1 MDKCDSCSSQTQ
13 YVGLDKV
20 FPETNLGAQTP
31 DQWLVHT
38 KTEEFARFLKRA
50 CNCGN
55 GFEKQWCE
63 YIWWFPNSIRSHR
76 KIFWEKNIGCV
87 GHQIMGY

>member
-55 GFEKQWCE
+55 GFEKKNVSI
-63 YIWWFPNSIRSHR
+63 YDGFPTQYGVIVKYFEK
-76 KIFWEKNIGCV
+76 KI
-87 GHQIMGY
+87 

>member
-20 FPETNLGAQTP
+20 FWEINLGALGAISMAST
-31 DQWLVHT
+31 H
-38 KTEEFARFLKRA
+38 KIEEFARFLKRA

-55 GFEKQWCE
+55 GFEKNGE
-63 YIWWFPNSIRSHR
+63 YIWLFPNSIRSHY
-76 KIFWEKNIGCV
+76 KII
-87 GHQIMGY
+87 